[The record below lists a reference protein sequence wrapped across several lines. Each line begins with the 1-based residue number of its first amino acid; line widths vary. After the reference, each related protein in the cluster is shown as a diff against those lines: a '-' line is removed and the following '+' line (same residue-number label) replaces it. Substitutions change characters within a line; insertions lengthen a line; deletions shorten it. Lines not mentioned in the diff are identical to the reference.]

1 MDDLV
6 KALNILV
13 RRGDTSTAE
22 RLLDGYTDHCVNSA
36 TASAAVKELSEV
48 AKGRGCLDAKQFID
62 RYRPDPREQRL
73 LDVIKDNDWDT
84 LLTLLRERRNWSTW
98 SNATR
103 ARSKLPDPKHDRRW
117 LRLALME
124 ARRYHNQAT
133 IEFLV
138 EHVDGARDVWQSL
151 TQDSKCDY
159 QAIVAEVISSDATP
173 QLVRAI
179 QAGDKQRVEELL
191 STERHYD
198 AHLLLVVAANAH
210 RYELFKLLAARFGAI
225 ETGR

>member
-22 RLLDGYTDHCVNSA
+22 RLLDAYDNVEELRQIANDCGY
-36 TASAAVKELSEV
+36 
-48 AKGRGCLDAKQFID
+48 LDAKQFID
-62 RYRPDPREQRL
+62 RYLPGPREQRL
-73 LDVIKDNDWDT
+73 LDVLNSDWGT
-84 LLTLLRERRNWSTW
+84 LLTLLRERRDWSTW
-98 SNATR
+98 SDARR

-117 LRLALME
+117 LRPALME
-124 ARRYHNQAT
+124 ARRCHNQAT

-138 EHVDGARDVWQSL
+138 EHVDGAQDVWQSL
-151 TQDSKCDY
+151 TQNDKCDY
-159 QAIVAEVISSDATP
+159 QALVAEVISGDATP

-191 STERHYD
+191 STEQHYD
-198 AHLLLVVAANAH
+198 AQLLLVAATQQND
-210 RYELFKLLAARFGAI
+210 LFKLLAARFGAI
-225 ETGR
+225 ESGN